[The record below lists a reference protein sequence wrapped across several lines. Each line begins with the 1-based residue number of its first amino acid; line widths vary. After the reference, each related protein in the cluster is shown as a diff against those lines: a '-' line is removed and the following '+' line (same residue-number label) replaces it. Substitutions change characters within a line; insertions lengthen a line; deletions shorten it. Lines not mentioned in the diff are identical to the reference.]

1 MAQVVIEAIDRK
13 FTPRV
18 AELLER
24 GVLLQWDPN
33 VCAFLAFLQFH
44 LLCVM
49 CLVYFQ

>member
-24 GVLLQWDPN
+24 GVTVVLLQ
-33 VCAFLAFLQFH
+33 
-44 LLCVM
+44 
-49 CLVYFQ
+49 